1 MNSKKCS
8 LFVALVAV
16 LALSSC
22 SGLKTTCTTNC
33 GTTGNAKVNVTLYDT
48 PPTGVSV
55 LSFSLPIAG
64 ISLTPT
70 TGSDVSIYSPT
81 TIAPTEIT
89 HLQTDSALIVSGAAV
104 PAGSYTAVKIT
115 LTASKGVF
123 INTSGST
130 ITWTSNP
137 AGSCANGAVC
147 NLPNGA
153 AATITVPLTLTL
165 SSNVTQW
172 IGLNVNLNNA
182 ITSTNG
188 ISVDFTLP
196 NIFTATTT
204 VRTGLPT
211 GAVDTIEDF
220 TGTVTAV
227 SSSSITVQSGV
238 TGQSMTA
245 AINASTALVAASST
259 YSNSNCTGT
268 VVAAC
273 IATGSV
279 ASLDATLTST
289 GTITAS
295 EIDVLDLA
303 AKDEVEGII
312 YPTATANVV
321 GLILADKTSASGN
334 AVLGASTTTFGTGI
348 FLTANSGINFTV
360 DTKTLTSVWTSPVG
374 FSGSG
379 DLLAGQ
385 QVRAQVS
392 SVTSDSAGIHAT
404 ASNVILRYSR
414 ISATVNTVTNPT
426 FTVTGIPSYISTINT
441 QTNPGFSLTPVV
453 NTFPTATL
461 YDGITSITD
470 SKFVVGSPVAIRAL
484 FLNNAQENFQA
495 AKVRVP

>member
-1 MNSKKCS
+1 MNSKKS
-8 LFVALVAV
+8 VLFLALAAV

-22 SGLKTTCTTNC
+22 SGVKTACTTNC
-33 GTTGNAKVNVTLYDT
+33 GTTGNATVNVTLYDT

-70 TGSDVSIYSPT
+70 TGSDVSIY
-81 TIAPTEIT
+81 APTSIPPTELT
-89 HLQTDSALIVSGAAV
+89 HLQTDSDLIVSDASV
-104 PAGSYTAVKIT
+104 PAGSYTAVNIT
-115 LTASKGVF
+115 VTASSGVF

-130 ITWTSNP
+130 ITWTANP
-137 AGSCANGAVC
+137 AGSCVNGAVC

-153 AATITVPLTLTL
+153 AATITMPLALTL

-182 ITSTNG
+182 ITSTGG

-196 NIFTATTT
+196 NVFTATTT
-204 VRTGLPT
+204 VRTGLPP

-220 TGTVTAV
+220 TGKVTAV
-227 SSSSITVQSGV
+227 SPSSITVQSSI

-245 AINASTALVAASST
+245 TIGSSTAINSASNT

-273 IATGSV
+273 IGTGSV
-279 ASLDATLTST
+279 VSLDATLSNT
-289 GTITAS
+289 GTLTAS
-295 EIDVLDLA
+295 EIDVLDLTA
-303 AKDEVEGII
+303 VDEVEGII
-312 YPTATANVV
+312 YPTASTLTNGVV

-334 AVLGASTTTFGTGI
+334 AILGASTTTYGTGI
-348 FLTANSGINFTV
+348 FLAPSSGINYSV

-385 QVRAQVS
+385 RVRAQVS
-392 SVTSDSAGIHAT
+392 SVTSDSTGIHAT
-404 ASNVILRYSR
+404 ASNIILRYSR
-414 ISATVNTVTNPT
+414 ISATVNTVANPV
-426 FTVTGIPSYISTINT
+426 FTLTGIPSYIGTINS
-441 QTNPGFSLTPVV
+441 GFSLTPVV

-461 YDGITSITD
+461 FDGITSLTD
-470 SKFVVGSPVAIRAL
+470 SNFVVGTPVAVRAL
-484 FLNNAQENFQA
+484 FLNNPQQNFQC